1 MLASFFNRPHEWI
14 SQQLSLMSN
23 EAESAQDLRRRRGED
38 TSTGDRTFR
47 RRRGEDTSTGGRT
60 SVRFRNASSAFRWT
74 PRPAS
79 ATETAHSVPCFA
91 WMPSGAQTRRS
102 RASSGAAAPSPSR

>member
-23 EAESAQDLRRRRGED
+23 EAESAQD
-38 TSTGDRTFR
+38 FR

-60 SVRFRNASSAFRWT
+60 SVRFRNASSAFSKT
-74 PRPAS
+74 PRPANQGNFL
-79 ATETAHSVPCFA
+79 ECQEFH
-91 WMPSGAQTRRS
+91 
-102 RASSGAAAPSPSR
+102 